1 MLQETFLSFW
11 YWALSALLW
20 AGVCNWTYGVPN
32 ELVTRAKRRGGQDA
46 ELFELFARRNI
57 AMISRAM
64 DRGAA
69 PWGAMVA
76 FVLAL
81 LMTFAVRNNSEA
93 AQGALFILVPLV
105 GLGAVAAWRLQRI
118 AKRDASSAEV
128 LKLFLS
134 ERFRTAIVAGLA
146 MVAAYGFTTA
156 KHGPG
161 WTEALFRGL

>member
-32 ELVTRAKRRGGQDA
+32 ELVTRAKRRGGKDA
-46 ELFELFARRNI
+46 ELFDLFARRNI
-57 AMISRAM
+57 DMISRAM

-76 FVLAL
+76 FVMAL
-81 LMTFAVRNNSEA
+81 LGTFAIRNNNEA

-105 GLGAVAAWRLQRI
+105 LLGAVAAWRLQRI
-118 AKRDASSAEV
+118 AKRDATPAEV

-134 ERFRTAIVAGLA
+134 ERFRTAIVAGFA
-146 MVAAYGFTTA
+146 MVAAYAFTTM
-156 KHGPG
+156 KHGAG
-161 WTEALFRGL
+161 WSQALFQGL

>member
-32 ELVTRAKRRGGQDA
+32 ELVTRAKRRGGEDA
-46 ELFELFARRNI
+46 ALFQMFAKRNI
-57 AMISRAM
+57 NMISRAM

-81 LMTFAVRNNSEA
+81 LATFAWRNNSEA
-93 AQGALFILVPLV
+93 AQGALFILVPLIA
-105 GLGAVAAWRLQRI
+105 LGSVAGWRL
-118 AKRDASSAEV
+118 KRLVKRGADPADT

-146 MVAAYGFTTA
+146 MVAAYAFTTL

-161 WTEALFRGL
+161 WSEALFRGL